1 MTKER
6 RAFLLQFIKMGFK
19 NTQLK
24 DLEKD
29 ILNYLSTDF
38 ITTEMEKETIIKK
51 IEERF
56 YVLENFFLTY
66 SELVK
71 YQYFNYGLLANDIEN
86 NYKDITPVGL
96 IEVLPLE
103 DY

>member
-38 ITTEMEKETIIKK
+38 VTTEMEKETIIKK

-56 YVLENFFLTY
+56 YILENFFLTY

>member
-56 YVLENFFLTY
+56 YILENFFLTY

-86 NYKDITPVGL
+86 NYKDITPIGL

>member
-38 ITTEMEKETIIKK
+38 VTTAMEKETIIKK

-56 YVLENFFLTY
+56 YILENFFLTY

-86 NYKDITPVGL
+86 NYKDITPIGL

>member
-38 ITTEMEKETIIKK
+38 VTTEMEKETIIKK

-56 YVLENFFLTY
+56 YILENFFLTY

-86 NYKDITPVGL
+86 NYKDITPIGL